1 MRTDWIVHDKGI
13 NLYLENQDEG
23 IRLIVHPWMATEKAE
38 RIATDLNSHA
48 ALVEAAQLMLDRWER
63 GDLAE
68 AVRALSAALAAAKGT
83 K

>member
-1 MRTDWIVHDKGI
+1 MRTDWIVHDRV
-13 NLYLENQDEG
+13 NLYLENLDEG
-23 IRLIVHPWMATEKAE
+23 VRLTVYPWTATEKAE

-48 ALVEAAQLMLDRWER
+48 ALVEAAELVIQRWEG

-68 AVRALSAALAAAKGT
+68 AVRGLAGALAAAKGT